1 MTDIGKEIA
10 AARMSQGLTQSQ
22 LARMLGVNQPW
33 VAQYE
38 AGRRN
43 PKPQTL
49 KRLADV
55 LGDGFTH
62 VVEEHLATI
71 MKGE

>member
-1 MTDIGKEIA
+1 MTNIGKEIA
-10 AARMSQGLTQSQ
+10 AARMSQGLTQAQ
-22 LARMLGVNQPW
+22 LAVRLGVQRSW

-38 AGRRN
+38 TGRRN
-43 PKPQTL
+43 PKVQTL
-49 KRLADV
+49 KRFAEV
-55 LGDGFTH
+55 LGDGFAH